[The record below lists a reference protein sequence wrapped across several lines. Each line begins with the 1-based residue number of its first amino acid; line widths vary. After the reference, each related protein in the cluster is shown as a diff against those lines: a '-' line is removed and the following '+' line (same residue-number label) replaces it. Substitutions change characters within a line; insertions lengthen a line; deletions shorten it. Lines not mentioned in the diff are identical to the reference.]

1 MVNYIIEGTISEL
14 SKNEGKY
21 TFKISGTEGYSI
33 KQKSGKESI
42 KSNVLC
48 LNDTSVIDN
57 KKPRNAVVIPTDNVF
72 QAEADDVLLLSV
84 ALVNGKR
91 CKLALSEKRTKSKK
105 GDCIDYEVS
114 SITLLAD

>member
-1 MVNYIIEGTISEL
+1 MANYIIEGTISEL

-57 KKPRNAVVIPTDNVF
+57 KKPRNAVIIPTDTVF
-72 QAEADDVLLLSV
+72 QLESDDVLLLSL

-91 CKLALSEKRTKSKK
+91 CKLILSEKRTKGKK
-105 GDCIDYEVS
+105 ADCIDYVVS
-114 SITLLAD
+114 SITLLED